1 MSDELKDI
9 MESAGMA
16 LWSAYLDK
24 KMELEDAED
33 RIELLET
40 ALRKLLTL
48 VDTCKVVE
56 TGAGGMSI
64 DAQIRRSVYLNVPA
78 YPFEEARE
86 ALDNNQ

>member
-33 RIELLET
+33 RIELLE
-40 ALRKLLTL
+40 
-48 VDTCKVVE
+48 KVIKNILSQIDQ
-56 TGAGGMSI
+56 GGSDGKVFARDHCI
-64 DAQIRRSVYLNVPA
+64 QW
-78 YPFEEARE
+78 ARE
-86 ALDNNQ
+86 VLDNKQ